1 MFSNG
6 RCLHIYTRLQ
16 RENYIVALI
25 CRWTLEG
32 CLVGQP
38 CVFQTFPEWQWWLR
52 PLRMQGRLP
61 RVLAVTQAG
70 LYPLGISL
78 HHFARA
84 AVSKAVRGRSAHLLS
99 VTMCPWSPEHRSRH
113 WGPLALP
120 APQATSGASV
130 AFRSSWTVSG
140 AMDGLRGPGWPP
152 KHPATSVNLPWWM
165 APGFLLSLVR
175 GRASHPEPLPQQK
188 HYKNYI
194 YMTWK
199 SEIEQGL
206 VSIELKESCFC
217 KIVCDELAFV

>member
-6 RCLHIYTRLQ
+6 RCLHIYIRLLQ
-16 RENYIVALI
+16 RKNYIVALI
-25 CRWTLEG
+25 CKWTLEG

-52 PLRMQGRLP
+52 PLRMRGRLP
-61 RVLAVTQAG
+61 RVLAVTQAR

-99 VTMCPWSPEHRSRH
+99 VTMYPWSLEHWSRH

-130 AFRSSWTVSG
+130 VFRSSWTVSG
-140 AMDGLRGPGWPP
+140 AMDGLRSIQRLRSISRGGWLQVSCSCSYEGMLPIRSHSP
-152 KHPATSVNLPWWM
+152 NKNITRITYIWHGNRKSNKDLSVLN
-165 APGFLLSLVR
+165 
-175 GRASHPEPLPQQK
+175 
-188 HYKNYI
+188 
-194 YMTWK
+194 
-199 SEIEQGL
+199 
-206 VSIELKESCFC
+206 
-217 KIVCDELAFV
+217 